1 MTYGWQTLF
10 QVLPMKNLCMS
21 LYVISGFITCLISGL
36 AFSAEVKKTEKNN
49 FFVGAA
55 KYTVKIKA
63 RVKYP
68 FINDRRGGRSGAG
81 FLIDK
86 KRGWVLTNR
95 HVSGHDPESL
105 RVMFKGASYFDAEVL
120 YTDRLLDL
128 AVIKLPLD
136 QIPATAAEASL
147 ECTSEP
153 VIGANVG
160 AFGHPFSLSFTGTRG
175 IVSGNRARRGRSLVQ
190 TDAPINKGNSGGPLI
205 NLGTGKVI
213 GINKSSFSKS
223 KSEGISFAVPM
234 VHACRVINI
243 LKKGGNPSPNHLPL
257 AFSKKPDH
265 DDGLVVSYLYQKQPV
280 TWPLKLGD
288 EILGVVNPDLKPVKN
303 QGELLH
309 ELRGLRGHAQIR
321 LKRKGDELTTLV
333 PLLPRQQPSKQ
344 VGVFV
349 SGVIIAP
356 FLLRDD
362 EIKNINNEMM
372 VHHSRRASA
381 ARLAGV
387 RKWNY
392 LVSVDGKKFSDP
404 IHLCRHLKK
413 AESQLR
419 NINMRLRRFKTQYAS
434 FTEFSMTKFK
444 PKSVGLVGRGTENKS
459 CIRR

>member
-1 MTYGWQTLF
+1 MRALPTLLLLTLLF
-10 QVLPMKNLCMS
+10 PLVE
-21 LYVISGFITCLISGL
+21 SGNVFAANTKSN
-36 AFSAEVKKTEKNN
+36 KKDN
-49 FFVGAA
+49 FFVEAA

-63 RVKYP
+63 RVKFP

-81 FLIDK
+81 FLVDK

-105 RVMFKGASYFDAEVL
+105 RVMFKGDSYFDAEIL

-136 QIPATAAEASL
+136 QIPATATEASL
-147 ECTSEP
+147 ECISEP
-153 VIGANVG
+153 VVGENVG
-160 AFGHPFSLSFTGTRG
+160 AFGHPFSLSFSGTRG
-175 IVSGNRARRGRSLVQ
+175 IVSGNRARRGRSLIQ

-205 NLGTGKVI
+205 NLTTGKVI
-213 GINKSSFSKS
+213 GINTSSFSKS

-265 DDGLVVSYLYQKQPV
+265 DDGLVVSHLYRKQPV
-280 TWPLKLGD
+280 TWPLKIGD
-288 EILGVVNPDLKPVKN
+288 EILGVINLDLRLVKN

-321 LKRKGDELTTLV
+321 LKRNSEELTILV
-333 PLLPRQQPSKQ
+333 PLLPKQQPSKQ

-362 EIKNINNEMM
+362 EITNIDNEMM
-372 VHHSRRASA
+372 VHHSRRASV

-404 IHLCRHLKK
+404 VSLCRHLKK
-413 AESQLR
+413 AEFQFR
-419 NINMRLRRFKTQYAS
+419 KVNMRLRRFKTQYAS
-434 FTEFSMTKFK
+434 FTEFSMIKFK
-444 PKSVGLVGRGTENKS
+444 PRLVRLVGESTENKS
-459 CIRR
+459 CIRRYK

>member
-1 MTYGWQTLF
+1 MTLGWQTLF
-10 QVLPMKNLCMS
+10 QVLPMKNFYMS
-21 LYVISGFITCLISGL
+21 LYVISGLITCLISGL
-36 AFSAEVKKTEKNN
+36 AFSAEVKKTEKDN
-49 FFVGAA
+49 FFVAAA

-86 KRGWVLTNR
+86 KQGWVITNR

-105 RVMFKGASYFDAEVL
+105 RVMFKGGSYFDAEVL

-160 AFGHPFSLSFTGTRG
+160 AFGHPFSLSFSGTRG
-175 IVSGNRARRGRSLVQ
+175 IVSGNRARRGRSFVQ

-205 NLGTGKVI
+205 DLTTGKVI
-213 GINKSSFSKS
+213 GINTSSFSKS

-288 EILGVVNPDLKPVKN
+288 EILGVVNPDLNPVKN

-321 LKRKGDELTTLV
+321 LKRNGDELTKLV

-362 EIKNINNEMM
+362 EIENIHNEMM
-372 VHHSRRASA
+372 VHHSRTASA

-392 LVSVDGKKFSDP
+392 LVSVDGKTFSDP
-404 IHLCRHLKK
+404 VSLCLHLKK

-419 NINMRLRRFKTQYAS
+419 NINMRLRRFRTQYAS

-444 PKSVGLVGRGTENKS
+444 PKSVRLVGRGTENKS
-459 CIRR
+459 CTRR

>member
-1 MTYGWQTLF
+1 MTLGWQTLF
-10 QVLPMKNLCMS
+10 QVLPMKNFCMS
-21 LYVISGFITCLISGL
+21 LYVISGLITCLISGL
-36 AFSAEVKKTEKNN
+36 AFSAEVKKTEKDN
-49 FFVGAA
+49 FFVEAA

-86 KRGWVLTNR
+86 KQGWVITNR
-95 HVSGHDPESL
+95 HVSGHGPESL
-105 RVMFKGASYFDAEVL
+105 RVMFKGGSYFDAEVL

-136 QIPATAAEASL
+136 QIPATATEASL

-160 AFGHPFSLSFTGTRG
+160 AFGHPFSLSFSGTRG
-175 IVSGNRARRGRSLVQ
+175 IVSGNRARRGRSFVQ
-190 TDAPINKGNSGGPLI
+190 TDAPVNKGNSGGPLI
-205 NLGTGKVI
+205 NLRTGKVI
-213 GINKSSFSKS
+213 GINTSSFSKS

-234 VHACRVINI
+234 VHACRVMNI

-288 EILGVVNPDLKPVKN
+288 EILGVVNPDLNPVKN

-321 LKRKGDELTTLV
+321 LKRNGDELTTLV

-362 EIKNINNEMM
+362 EIENINNEMM
-372 VHHSRRASA
+372 VHHSRTASA
-381 ARLAGV
+381 ARLAGL

-392 LVSVDGKKFSDP
+392 LVSVDGKTFSDP
-404 IHLCRHLKK
+404 VSLCLYLKK

-419 NINMRLRRFKTQYAS
+419 NVNMRLRRFRTLYAS
-434 FTEFSMTKFK
+434 FTEFSMIKLK

-459 CIRR
+459 CIWR

>member
-36 AFSAEVKKTEKNN
+36 AFSAEVKKTEKDN

-372 VHHSRRASA
+372 VHHSRTASA

-419 NINMRLRRFKTQYAS
+419 NVNMRLRRFRTQYAS